1 MLFQDK
7 PQSVIYIEECLIN
20 PHVLTGTQDLTTY
33 LNEVHL
39 LALGGFES
47 RSEISDRVGEVFG
60 SLAIKN
66 VIAACILVVRT
77 ELGSKREVRKL
88 NSAFELLLEKSGH
101 YSDMAWSI
109 DQHPFGDE
117 LESRRVAIAMSKSQK
132 MLALSTQPDVVLEYE
147 LNVGSHL
154 IAFRYQVMRNFAP
167 SYLRDKL
174 WEGIKEMTG
183 VSLDLDGSPID

>member
-7 PQSVIYIEECLIN
+7 PLSVIYVEECLIN
-20 PHVLTGTQDLTTY
+20 PPVFPGTQDLTTY

-39 LALGGFES
+39 LALAGFES
-47 RSEISDRVGEVFG
+47 SSEISERVGEVLG
-60 SLAIKN
+60 SLATKI
-66 VIAACILVVRT
+66 VLAVCIFAVRT
-77 ELGSKREVRKL
+77 ELGSKRETRRL
-88 NSAFELLLEKSGH
+88 NSALNLLSEKSGH
-101 YSDMAWSI
+101 YSGMAWSV
-109 DQHPFGDE
+109 DQHPFGGE
-117 LESRRVAIAMSKSQK
+117 LDSRSVAIGMSKSQK

-154 IAFRYQVMRNFAP
+154 VAFRYQVMRNFAP

-183 VSLDLDGSPID
+183 VSLDSDGSAIA